1 MKIIYLLILI
11 TISYET
17 KNYERF
23 DLYDDTL
30 LTLAE
35 QNKNY
40 LLSFVLSNHTKDETI
55 NFFLKIPKTKDYS
68 SENITFFTLDEI
80 IKLEEVEIPENTF
93 NISLKK
99 YVSNE
104 LFYTFFIEYKINKT
118 NYFFNLYY
126 N

>member
-40 LLSFVLSNHTKDETI
+40 LLSFQ
-55 NFFLKIPKTKDYS
+55 
-68 SENITFFTLDEI
+68 I
-80 IKLEEVEIPENTF
+80 IQKM
-93 NISLKK
+93 KQ
-99 YVSNE
+99 
-104 LFYTFFIEYKINKT
+104 
-118 NYFFNLYY
+118 
-126 N
+126 

>member
-17 KNYERF
+17 KNYEKF
-23 DLYDDTL
+23 NLHDDTL

-55 NFFLKIPKTKDYS
+55 NFFLKIPKSKDYS
-68 SENITFFTLDEI
+68 
-80 IKLEEVEIPENTF
+80 
-93 NISLKK
+93 
-99 YVSNE
+99 
-104 LFYTFFIEYKINKT
+104 
-118 NYFFNLYY
+118 
-126 N
+126 